1 MSTSFPSCYD
11 AVINWKKRLA
21 REMPLLEELARQAGG
36 RVLVAAC
43 GTGGHV
49 VALAQQGFNVLGF
62 DADAGMVEFTRRRIE
77 AAAPAIAAAHGKAEV
92 RLLALEGAAHLHA
105 EFAAAFCLG
114 NALPGL
120 SAEGQLLAALRGV
133 ASALGPGGIFLTQ
146 NLNYDLRWQQ
156 RISQFPLLD
165 RRDSP
170 RRDPAGEGR
179 GVSRG
184 LHQLPRHVSDARKAL
199 GKMASPH
206 PAHPG
211 KFLSSKNSSRTSRR
225 RPAWASSAFWGD
237 FARTPFA
244 AEGSHDLIFAARKQ
258 DARVAR
264 VVGSR
269 DPAIH

>member
-1 MSTSFPSCYD
+1 MSSNLASYYD

-36 RVLVAAC
+36 RVLVPAC

-77 AAAPAIAAAHGKAEV
+77 AATVAIAAAHGKAEV
-92 RLLALEGAAHLHA
+92 RLLTMEGAAELPA
-105 EFAAAFCLG
+105 EFTAAFCLG

-133 ASALGPGGIFLTQ
+133 ASALHAGGILLTQ

-156 RISQFPLLD
+156 RIGQFPLLSGETPHEEILLVKVAEYHTD
-165 RRDSP
+165 YINFHAMFLAREK
-170 RRDPAGEGR
+170 PAGKWQ
-179 GVSRG
+179 S
-184 LHQLPRHVSDARKAL
+184 H
-199 GKMASPH
+199 
-206 PAHPG
+206 
-211 KFLSSKNSSRTSRR
+211 SRTARQI
-225 RPAWASSAFWGD
+225 PLFQKLLTDVATQAGLGDFTFWGD

-244 AEGSHDLIFAARKQ
+244 SEASHDLIVAARK
-258 DARVAR
+258 
-264 VVGSR
+264 
-269 DPAIH
+269 PL